1 MDKKSLQKKNK
12 YMTIKTLLQRR
23 TSYAPYSGKIP
34 LRRNKGK
41 GSNTPLNFIVCMC
54 NKIILLSKYLLKDK
68 RRAIV
73 WGKSCQMHL

>member
-34 LRRNKGK
+34 FGGIRVKVV
-41 GSNTPLNFIVCMC
+41 T
-54 NKIILLSKYLLKDK
+54 
-68 RRAIV
+68 
-73 WGKSCQMHL
+73 HL